1 MPTFTARSSFRPRA
15 VRGLP
20 KAIELM
26 ARREKVILDRARAPG
41 FNARAMREAL
51 REAGEIH

>member
-15 VRGLP
+15 VRALP

-26 ARREKVILDRARAPG
+26 ARREKVILDRARATG

-51 REAGEIH
+51 RESREIH